1 MLFSES
7 GLDRGKHHWPE
18 ERWMQQGRRF
28 LETLGLE
35 DATEREVAATNLLLY
50 HSFGPSK
57 LKPVSPDSLIY

>member
-1 MLFSES
+1 
-7 GLDRGKHHWPE
+7 
-18 ERWMQQGRRF
+18 MQQGRRF